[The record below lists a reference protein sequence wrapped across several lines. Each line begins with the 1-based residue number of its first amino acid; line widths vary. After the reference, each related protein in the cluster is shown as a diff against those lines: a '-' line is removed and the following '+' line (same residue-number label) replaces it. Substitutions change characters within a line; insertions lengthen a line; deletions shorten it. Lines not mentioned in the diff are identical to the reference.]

1 MNFFLKDLIFIKK
14 NLYIS
19 FFFLIFFFIPNF
31 IEFKFHDN
39 LINIKIKYL
48 ILFILNIFI
57 AQKFFSTKKIE
68 RHKKINILYI
78 YLIFLI
84 IYISSALYY
93 YLIVDFNSFNRS
105 YYFLDKYIFS
115 FIYQFSL
122 MNLIIYILIKFDK
135 NLFEIFNKILFYFS
149 LLIIFEFIFI
159 KIIFFLNYNNLIFHQ
174 NFYEFFLSTNPIVY
188 YDKFFTEGRI
198 FRSLFINDHLIT
210 SFILFMGFLSNLFIY
225 EKNKN
230 IIFIFFGFI
239 CLILS
244 FYNFESRL
252 TILTN
257 SIMLLIF
264 LSWIF
269 LSKISLRYLLIMFIV
284 GYYSCIIFIKITCGI
299 FSFNS
304 VVFETVCKL
313 DSLYDRF
320 SLALFSLTTWLTN
333 PITLGIELLNNFYTL
348 NKYDLFLNN
357 SYTSGDSY
365 VTVTA
370 LRNGKYAPWHGG
382 EITYPHNFFISMLGG
397 LGVIFPFLLYI
408 FFKGI
413 NFKVS
418 TLNQKYIFMML
429 VFALLNSLINKMF
442 FIETY
447 IFLLATFL
455 FLSKNYETK

>member
-1 MNFFLKDLIFIKK
+1 MNFFLKDIIFIKK

-19 FFFLIFFFIPNF
+19 FFFLIFFFVPNF
-31 IEFKFHDN
+31 IELKFYDN
-39 LINIKIKYL
+39 LINIKIKY
-48 ILFILNIFI
+48 IFIFILNLII
-57 AQKFFSTKKIE
+57 AQKFFNTNTVESYKI
-68 RHKKINILYI
+68 KNITYI

-93 YLIVDFNSFNRS
+93 SLIVENNVFNKS
-105 YYFLDKYIFS
+105 YFFQEKFVFS

-122 MNLIIYILIKFDK
+122 MNLIIYISINF
-135 NLFEIFNKILFYFS
+135 NSNIFEIFNKILFYFS
-149 LLIIFEFIFI
+149 LFIILEFILI
-159 KIIFFLNYNNLIFHQ
+159 KILFFLNYNNLIFNK
-174 NFYEFFLSTNPIVY
+174 NFYEIFLASNPIVY
-188 YDKFFTEGRI
+188 FDAFYAQGRI

-225 EKNKN
+225 EKNRN
-230 IIFIFFGFI
+230 FIFIFLGFI
-239 CLILS
+239 CLTLS

-257 SIMLLIF
+257 CIMLLIILF
-264 LSWIF
+264 WIF
-269 LSKISLRYLLIMFIV
+269 LSKINLRYLLLILII
-284 GYYSCIIFIKITCGI
+284 GYYFCIIFIKITCEI
-299 FSFNS
+299 ISFN
-304 VVFETVCKL
+304 FNFFDTVCKL

-320 SLALFSLTTWLTN
+320 SLALFSMATWVTN
-333 PITLGIELLNNFYTL
+333 PVTLGLELMNNFYSL

-365 VTVTA
+365 VTVTS
-370 LRNGKYAPWHGG
+370 LRNEKYAAWHGG
-382 EITYPHNFFISMLGG
+382 EITYPHNFFVSTLAS

-408 FFKGI
+408 FFKRI

-418 TLNQKYIFMML
+418 TLSQKYIFMML

-447 IFLLATFL
+447 IFLFATLL
-455 FLSKNYETK
+455 FLSRNYEKE

>member
-1 MNFFLKDLIFIKK
+1 MNFFWKDVIFFRKD
-14 NLYIS
+14 LYIS
-19 FFFLIFFFIPNF
+19 FFFLIFFFVPNF
-31 IEFKFHDN
+31 LELKFYDN
-39 LINIKIKYL
+39 LINIKIKYI
-48 ILFILNIFI
+48 ILFILNLII
-57 AQKFFSTKKIE
+57 ADNFFNSKKIE
-68 RHKKINILYI
+68 SYKIINILYI

-93 YLIVDFNSFNRS
+93 SLLIESNNFNRT
-105 YYFLDKYIFS
+105 YYFQDKFIFS

-122 MNLIIYILIKFDK
+122 VNLLIYVSINFSND
-135 NLFEIFNKILFYFS
+135 LFEIFNKILFYFS

-159 KIIFFLNYNNLIFHQ
+159 KVIFILNYNNLIFPQ
-174 NFYEFFLSTNPIVY
+174 NFYKLFLSTNPIVY
-188 YDKFFTEGRI
+188 YDRFFTEGRI

-230 IIFIFFGFI
+230 NIFIFLGFI

-257 SIMLLIF
+257 SIMLIIF

-269 LSKISLRYLLIMFIV
+269 LSKINLRYLLLMFIV
-284 GYYSCIIFIKITCGI
+284 GYYSCIIFIKIMCGT
-299 FSFNS
+299 FSFNYIF
-304 VVFETVCKL
+304 FETVCKL

-320 SLALFSLTTWLTN
+320 SLALFSLATWLTN
-333 PITLGIELLNNFYTL
+333 PITLGMELLNNFYTL
-348 NKYDLFLNN
+348 NNYDLFLNN
-357 SYTSGDSY
+357 SNTSGDSY

-397 LGVIFPFLLYI
+397 LGIIFPFLLYI

-413 NFKVS
+413 KFKVS
-418 TLNQKYIFMML
+418 TLSQKYIFMML

-442 FIETY
+442 FIESY
-447 IFLLATFL
+447 IFLFATFL
-455 FLSKNYETK
+455 FLSRNNETN

>member
-1 MNFFLKDLIFIKK
+1 MKK
-14 NLYIS
+14 
-19 FFFLIFFFIPNF
+19 
-31 IEFKFHDN
+31 
-39 LINIKIKYL
+39 IKILYL
-48 ILFILNIFI
+48 
-57 AQKFFSTKKIE
+57 FFW
-68 RHKKINILYI
+68 I
-78 YLIFLI
+78 YLF
-84 IYISSALYY
+84 
-93 YLIVDFNSFNRS
+93 
-105 YYFLDKYIFS
+105 
-115 FIYQFSL
+115 
-122 MNLIIYILIKFDK
+122 
-135 NLFEIFNKILFYFS
+135 
-149 LLIIFEFIFI
+149 
-159 KIIFFLNYNNLIFHQ
+159 
-174 NFYEFFLSTNPIVY
+174 
-188 YDKFFTEGRI
+188 
-198 FRSLFINDHLIT
+198 
-210 SFILFMGFLSNLFIY
+210 
-225 EKNKN
+225 N
-230 IIFIFFGFI
+230 II
-239 CLILS
+239 

-257 SIMLLIF
+257 FIMLLIF

-284 GYYSCIIFIKITCGI
+284 GYYSCIIFIKITCEKI

-304 VVFETVCKL
+304 VVFETVCNLL

-333 PITLGIELLNNFYTL
+333 PITLGMELLNNFYTL

-382 EITYPHNFFISMLGG
+382 EITYPHNFFISMLGS
-397 LGVIFPFLLYI
+397 LGIIFPFLLYI

-418 TLNQKYIFMML
+418 TLCQKYIFMML

-447 IFLLATFL
+447 IFLFATFL